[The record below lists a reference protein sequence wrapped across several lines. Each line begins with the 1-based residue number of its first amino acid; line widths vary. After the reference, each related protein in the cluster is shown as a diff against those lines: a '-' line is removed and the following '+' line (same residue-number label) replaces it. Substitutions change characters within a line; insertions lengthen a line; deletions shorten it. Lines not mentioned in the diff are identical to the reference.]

1 MDHVETTGVLP
12 VAQKLI
18 PTRTVLECI
27 CISKTELYRRINRGD
42 FPKPV
47 PIGRQRV
54 AFIEAEVES
63 WIESRIEARDTGE
76 GVEAR
81 RNRATRAVA
90 RRSR

>member
-1 MDHVETTGVLP
+1 MTHRLLP
-12 VAQKLI
+12 MRI
-18 PTRTVLECI
+18 VLERI
-27 CISKTELYRRINRGD
+27 CVSKSELYRRINCGE

-63 WIESRIEARDTGE
+63 WIASRMEARDSGE
-76 GVEAR
+76 GAEAR

>member
-1 MDHVETTGVLP
+1 M
-12 VAQKLI
+12 AQKLI
-18 PTRTVLECI
+18 PMRAVLECV

-54 AFIEAEVES
+54 AFIETEVES
-63 WIESRIEARDTGE
+63 WIAARIEARDTGE

>member
-1 MDHVETTGVLP
+1 M
-12 VAQKLI
+12 AQKLF
-18 PTRTVLECI
+18 PMRALLECI

-63 WIESRIEARDTGE
+63 WIAARIEARDTGE
-76 GVEAR
+76 GAETR

-90 RRSR
+90 RRLR